1 MAKELGLGIDNM
13 LDDDELSTMLFS
25 TDDEGNPQES
35 EETDEDANEQNDDEE
50 DNTTEVDP
58 DELFDGEPESVGSE
72 ENNEGNRE
80 DTHKQKSGPSPDFF
94 SSIATA
100 FAEEGIFPD
109 LDEETIKGIKDA
121 ESFRDAIK
129 EQIDAGLDEQQK
141 RVLECLDNNVE
152 PDAIRQY
159 EGTIGWLN
167 AQDKNITI
175 EGEEADNLRRN
186 IILRDYINKGF
197 NPERAQ
203 KKVEKI
209 FEEGTEM
216 EEAQEA
222 LQSLKQFYGDKYAQ
236 LRYAAQENAK
246 KEAEERVKKT
256 ERIKKSIMDDGSK
269 LLGDL
274 SLSKD
279 MKQKAFDAITKPVY
293 KDPETGELY
302 TAVQK
307 LELDNSED
315 FMAKLGLIYAITN
328 GFTSLNGIIDKKV
341 KKETKKGFLD
351 LEAKLSNTARDGYG
365 NLNFAS
371 GVSDDNSFI
380 GKGAKLDI

>member
-380 GKGAKLDI
+380 GKGVKLDI